1 MASVTSHNNNTSPH
15 SLTNDFEFG
24 FDNLDFGVDFDFD
37 VDFDFNFDSNTT
49 GDDESWQQLDGFS
62 SGASAQG
69 SVGFLSSPASDSLN
83 GYALVG
89 YPARLTPPEVSSVSS
104 PLLLGDREGTT
115 SLPGGEMFTDLGE
128 AQSEYFMRS
137 SVPGVVASG
146 PDSSSTMGWGPTV
159 RSGVASLLTPQAFMS
174 SGTARPFTQGELQ
187 QDSHGEFG
195 EGAQDLDGEQK
206 SHLRPW
212 AVEESLLPR
221 SGNIRSKADVPVPRR
236 RPLLEMMNFQTNL
249 VSSMHQSSTSLVGL
263 PEEASMTIQPLFAPN
278 ELTVAPRDIDNQN
291 MTSGQRMSFDDL
303 NTSPQWSVYTP
314 FTSSVSSPRKSPAV
328 KPEVSSSYTSS
339 SSLTAPL
346 PIPKVKTGKVEKR
359 KASTYS
365 KFVIMTPDSMHAQA
379 GRPNPFECFEAMHAS
394 HRGRKGPLAHEAK
407 QNALLVRGVGA
418 CFCCQHRK
426 VKCDKERPCQ
436 HCKRLMMH
444 VPQVMCWQFQDFL
457 PVLFPDFIR
466 SHFKKEAMAAF
477 LRDNIQ
483 EWSSMRGVDEQEKQQ
498 VCEVE
503 LFSGLSFSAV
513 LSVQAKVFTAKTC
526 EVLQHWHLTPT
537 GGRAEIQASG
547 SVPLGVEFKT
557 AAERDVL
564 RKRIKAYVQAII
576 QEPCFS
582 EQVTDSLRS
591 TRLPVKILE
600 IVQTYAKQSDS
611 CLVKRALSIYAM
623 HYIMTRHLCL
633 TNKSI
638 LTLQPSGLIPH
649 QNTPWITP
657 RVLARQIKSLT
668 DELIMREMQHLFD
681 TFSQV
686 LKQKHRREWAPC
698 TAAFLVL
705 CLFMEAVETTAGN
718 FALSQNEI
726 NRRNAAPPQYG
737 GDFTRNVC
745 RELENLP
752 FKQFAYQFHAIYQTH
767 ARDVNTRCFNPLFGF
782 GAGGEEQGDLDGPA
796 EGMVRRLR
804 ELFHGESWRELQ
816 FLADDEIV
824 LHEDERARPIESSFL
839 YTGRLVAK
847 FLLSFTSEE
856 YIFGGQT

>member
-15 SLTNDFEFG
+15 LLSNDFEFG
-24 FDNLDFGVDFDFD
+24 FDNLDFGFDFDF
-37 VDFDFNFDSNTT
+37 DFDFNFDSNTT

-69 SVGFLSSPASDSLN
+69 SVGFLSSPASGSLN

-89 YPARLTPPEVSSVSS
+89 YPARLTPPEVSSVS
-104 PLLLGDREGTT
+104 PLLLGDMEGTT
-115 SLPGGEMFTDLGE
+115 SLPGGEMFTGLGE

-159 RSGVASLLTPQAFMS
+159 RSGVASLLTPQALMS

-187 QDSHGEFG
+187 QDLH
-195 EGAQDLDGEQK
+195 
-206 SHLRPW
+206 
-212 AVEESLLPR
+212 
-221 SGNIRSKADVPVPRR
+221 
-236 RPLLEMMNFQTNL
+236 EMMNFQTNL
-249 VSSMHQSSTSLVGL
+249 VSSMHQSSTSVVGL
-263 PEEASMTIQPLFAPN
+263 PEEASMTTQPLFAPN
-278 ELTVAPRDIDNQN
+278 ELTVAPRDIDKQN

-314 FTSSVSSPRKSPAV
+314 STSSVSSPRKSPAV
-328 KPEVSSSYTSS
+328 KPEVSLSYHTSS

-466 SHFKKEAMAAF
+466 SHFKKDAMAAF

-498 VCEVE
+498 QQVCEVE
-503 LFSGLSFSAV
+503 LFSGLRFSAV

-526 EVLQHWHLTPT
+526 EVLQHWHLTPM
-537 GGRAEIQASG
+537 GGRAEIQAGG

-576 QEPCFS
+576 QEPCFP

-591 TRLPVKILE
+591 TRLPVKILD

-782 GAGGEEQGDLDGPA
+782 GAGRGDEQGDLDGPA
-796 EGMVRRLR
+796 EGMVRSLR
-804 ELFHGESWRELQ
+804 ELFYGESWRELQ

-824 LHEDERARPIESSFL
+824 LHEDERAHPIESSFL

-856 YIFGGQT
+856 FIFGGQT

>member
-1 MASVTSHNNNTSPH
+1 MASVTSHKNNTSPH

-24 FDNLDFGVDFDFD
+24 SENLDSGFDNLDFGVDFDFD
-37 VDFDFNFDSNTT
+37 FDFNFDNNTT

-69 SVGFLSSPASDSLN
+69 SVGFLSSPASGSLN

-89 YPARLTPPEVSSVSS
+89 YPARLTPPEGSSVS
-104 PLLLGDREGTT
+104 PLLLGDMERTM
-115 SLPGGEMFTDLGE
+115 SFPGGEMFTGLGE

-137 SVPGVVASG
+137 SVPEVVPSG
-146 PDSSSTMGWGPTV
+146 PDSSSTMGWGLTA

-174 SGTARPFTQGELQ
+174 QGTARPFTQGELQ
-187 QDSHGEFG
+187 QDLH
-195 EGAQDLDGEQK
+195 
-206 SHLRPW
+206 
-212 AVEESLLPR
+212 
-221 SGNIRSKADVPVPRR
+221 
-236 RPLLEMMNFQTNL
+236 EMTDFQTNF
-249 VSSMHQSSTSLVGL
+249 VSSMHQSHSSAVGL
-263 PEEASMTIQPLFAPN
+263 PEEASTTTQPLFAPN

-291 MTSGQRMSFDDL
+291 MTSGQSFDDL
-303 NTSPQWSVYTP
+303 NTSPQWSIYTP
-314 FTSSVSSPRKSPAV
+314 SASSVSSPRKSPAV
-328 KPEVSSSYTSS
+328 KPEASSSYTSS

-365 KFVIMTPDSMHAQA
+365 KFLIMTPDSMHAQA
-379 GRPNPFECFEAMHAS
+379 GRPNPFECFEAMRAS

-466 SHFKKEAMAAF
+466 SHFRKEAMAAF
-477 LRDNIQ
+477 LRDNVQ
-483 EWSSMRGVDEQEKQQ
+483 EWSSVRGVDEQEKQQ

-503 LFSGLSFSAV
+503 LFSGLGFSAV

-564 RKRIKAYVQAII
+564 RKRIKAYVHAII

-591 TRLPVKILE
+591 TRLPLKILE

-767 ARDVNTRCFNPLFGF
+767 ARDVNTRCFNPLFGV
-782 GAGGEEQGDLDGPA
+782 GAAEQGDLDGPA
-796 EGMVRRLR
+796 EGMVRSLR
-804 ELFHGESWRELQ
+804 ELFYGESWRELQ
-816 FLADDEIV
+816 FLADDEII

-856 YIFGGQT
+856 FIFGGQT

>member
-1 MASVTSHNNNTSPH
+1 MASVTSHNNNDTSPH

-24 FDNLDFGVDFDFD
+24 SDNLDYGFDNLDFGVDFDFGFD
-37 VDFDFNFDSNTT
+37 FDFDFNFDSNTT

-69 SVGFLSSPASDSLN
+69 SVGFIPSPASGSLN

-89 YPARLTPPEVSSVSS
+89 YPARLTPPEVSTVS
-104 PLLLGDREGTT
+104 PLLLGDMEGTV
-115 SLPGGEMFTDLGE
+115 SLPGSEMFTGLGE
-128 AQSEYFMRS
+128 AQSEYFTRS
-137 SVPGVVASG
+137 SVPGVGGASG
-146 PDSSSTMGWGPTV
+146 PDSSSTMGWGSTA
-159 RSGVASLLTPQAFMS
+159 RSEVASLLTPQAFMS
-174 SGTARPFTQGELQ
+174 SGTARSFTQGELR
-187 QDSHGEFG
+187 
-195 EGAQDLDGEQK
+195 QDL
-206 SHLRPW
+206 H
-212 AVEESLLPR
+212 
-221 SGNIRSKADVPVPRR
+221 
-236 RPLLEMMNFQTNL
+236 EMTNFQTNF
-249 VSSMHQSSTSLVGL
+249 VSSMHQPNFSAIGL
-263 PEEASMTIQPLFAPN
+263 PEEASTTTQALFAPN

-291 MTSGQRMSFDDL
+291 MTSAQRMSFDDL
-303 NTSPQWSVYTP
+303 NTSPQWSIYTP
-314 FTSSVSSPRKSPAV
+314 SASSVSSPRKSPAV
-328 KPEVSSSYTSS
+328 KPEALSSYTSYS
-339 SSLTAPL
+339 SSTAPL
-346 PIPKVKTGKVEKR
+346 PIPKVKTGKIEKH
-359 KASTYS
+359 KSSTYS

-379 GRPNPFECFEAMHAS
+379 GRPNPFECFEAMRAS

-436 HCKRLMMH
+436 HCRRLMMH
-444 VPQVMCWQFQDFL
+444 VPQVICWQFQDFL

-466 SHFKKEAMAAF
+466 SHFRKEAMAAF
-477 LRDNIQ
+477 LRDNVQ
-483 EWSSMRGVDEQEKQQ
+483 EWSSVRGVDGQENQQ

-503 LFSGLSFSAV
+503 LFSGLGFSAV

-557 AAERDVL
+557 AAEKDVL
-564 RKRIKAYVQAII
+564 RRRIKAYVQAII

-591 TRLPVKILE
+591 TRLPLKILE

-782 GAGGEEQGDLDGPA
+782 GAGEQGDLDGPA
-796 EGMVRRLR
+796 EEMVRSLR
-804 ELFHGESWRELQ
+804 ELFYGESWRELQ
-816 FLADDEIV
+816 FLADDEII

-856 YIFGGQT
+856 FIFGGQT

>member
-1 MASVTSHNNNTSPH
+1 MASVTSHNNNDTSPH
-15 SLTNDFEFG
+15 SISYDFDLG
-24 FDNLDFGVDFDFD
+24 FDNLDFGVDFEF
-37 VDFDFNFDSNTT
+37 DFDFNFDSNTT

-62 SGASAQG
+62 SGVSAQG
-69 SVGFLSSPASDSLN
+69 SVGFLPSPATGSLN
-83 GYALVG
+83 GYGLVG
-89 YPARLTPPEVSSVSS
+89 CPARLTPPEVLSVS
-104 PLLLGDREGTT
+104 PLLLGDMEGAI
-115 SLPGGEMFTDLGE
+115 SLPGGELFTGLGE
-128 AQSEYFMRS
+128 AQSEYFMGS
-137 SVPGVVASG
+137 SVPEVVASV
-146 PDSSSTMGWGPTV
+146 PDSSSTMEWGPAEGS
-159 RSGVASLLTPQAFMS
+159 RVASFLTPPQAFMS

-187 QDSHGEFG
+187 QDLH
-195 EGAQDLDGEQK
+195 
-206 SHLRPW
+206 
-212 AVEESLLPR
+212 
-221 SGNIRSKADVPVPRR
+221 
-236 RPLLEMMNFQTNL
+236 EMGNFQTDFM
-249 VSSMHQSSTSLVGL
+249 SSMYRSSTSAVGL
-263 PEEASMTIQPLFAPN
+263 PEEASTTMQPLFALN

-291 MTSGQRMSFDDL
+291 MTSGQRMSFDDS
-303 NTSPQWSVYTP
+303 NTSPQWSIYTP
-314 FTSSVSSPRKSPAV
+314 STSSVSSPQKSPAA
-328 KPEVSSSYTSS
+328 KPEASSSYSSS

-346 PIPKVKTGKVEKR
+346 PIPKVKAGKVEKR

-379 GRPNPFECFEAMHAS
+379 GRPNPFECFEAMRAS

-444 VPQVMCWQFQDFL
+444 VPQVVCWQFQDFL

-466 SHFKKEAMAAF
+466 SHFRKEAMTAF
-477 LRDNIQ
+477 LRDNVQ
-483 EWSSMRGVDEQEKQQ
+483 EWSSVELLDKQQ
-498 VCEVE
+498 KQQACEVE

-513 LSVQAKVFTAKTC
+513 LSVQAKVFTAKTS
-526 EVLQHWHLTPT
+526 EVLQHWHLTPA
-537 GGRAEIQASG
+537 GGRAEIQASE

-564 RKRIKAYVQAII
+564 RKRIKAYVQEII
-576 QEPCFS
+576 QEPCFA

-591 TRLPVKILE
+591 TRLPLKILK
-600 IVQTYAKQSDS
+600 IVQTYAKRSDS
-611 CLVKRALSIYAM
+611 PLVKRALSIYAM

-767 ARDVNTRCFNPLFGF
+767 ARDVNTRCFNPLFGP
-782 GAGGEEQGDLDGPA
+782 GAGEQGDLDGPA
-796 EGMVRRLR
+796 EGMVRSLR
-804 ELFHGESWRELQ
+804 ELFYGESWRELQ
-816 FLADDEIV
+816 FLADDEII
-824 LHEDERARPIESSFL
+824 LHEDEHARPIESSFL

-856 YIFGGQT
+856 FIFGGQT